1 MAFLFLLLIWVLHIL
16 AKCQNCERSVL
27 DRQQG
32 ADFAQLAAQAVDAA
46 PIDALARL
54 GRVYWALV
62 FFIKRDVLQSII
74 GLRWPQLG
82 RLGQLVAG
90 AADGVAMVIQ
100 QLADA
105 ADHQDLMVLVIAPIA
120 ASFDG
125 LELGKFLLPIAQHM
139 RLNATQIAHLT
150 DGEVALRR
158 NFWQFGQDLDAV
170 MKLQFNANEKSA
182 QSLQ

>member
-1 MAFLFLLLIWVLHIL
+1 MS
-16 AKCQNCERSVL
+16 QRSAL

-32 ADFAQLAAQAVDAA
+32 ADFTQLAAQTVDAV

-54 GRVYWALV
+54 RSMYRAIV
-62 FFIKRDVLQSII
+62 FIIECNVLHAVIQR
-74 GLRWPQLG
+74 RWPHF
-82 RLGQLVAG
+82 RRFSQLVAC
-90 AADGVAMVIQ
+90 ATDGVTVVIQ

-105 ADHQDLMVLVIAPIA
+105 ANHQDLMVLVIAPIA

-125 LELGKFLLPIAQHM
+125 LELGEFLLPIAQHM